1 MRKAL
6 DPWRAC
12 VRLWVIGSVAWIGFW
27 TWRYVSGCFEAKN
40 GVLWCPNASG
50 DSITSTSYI
59 HLALKML
66 GLPASGLI
74 VGLLLLWFAKGTRT
88 NRSSS

>member
-1 MRKAL
+1 MREIL

-12 VRLWVIGSVAWIGFW
+12 VRLWATGSVAWIGFW
-27 TWRYVSGCFEAKN
+27 IWRDVSGCFHAKN

-50 DSITSTSYI
+50 DSIISTSYI

-66 GLPASGLI
+66 GLPTSGLLI
-74 VGLLLLWFAKGTRT
+74 GLLLLWLAKGTRT